1 MATPVAEGAPGH
13 HLVTDVIEHLATTF
27 AEERG
32 CLEERWS
39 RGNIVVGVI
48 GVLIG
53 GFMLGAFITDRVL
66 APLGIAGGSP
76 VALVIVAFIGAVI
89 LLALLRLFAGS
100 GVGGRRWD
108 RRRSHARGVNAR
120 RFFGRRYVGP
130 RGRQEVDPEQRRGPN
145 HPRPLCQRSSWLT
158 NHRGLAT

>member
-1 MATPVAEGAPGH
+1 MELSTTDMAERRKAFLDESELRSTNVRSEEQKTAPPVAGEDPGS

-32 CLEERWS
+32 RLEERWS
-39 RGNIVVGVI
+39 RSNIVVGVI

-53 GFMLGAFITDRVL
+53 AFIMGAFITDRVL
-66 APLGIAGGSP
+66 APLGIAAGSP
-76 VALVIVAFIGAVI
+76 VALIIVAFIGAVI
-89 LLALLRLFAGS
+89 LVTLLRLFAGS

-108 RRRSHARGVNAR
+108 RRKSHAHGVDGR

-130 RGRQEVDPEQRRGPN
+130 RG
-145 HPRPLCQRSSWLT
+145 
-158 NHRGLAT
+158 